1 MELACRGEM
10 GVGSHLSKLMGQL
23 AGVQWAT
30 QEKLLA
36 EVKGE
41 ASFLRLSLDLL
52 YCLEPSM
59 CTHT

>member
-1 MELACRGEM
+1 MELACKGEM
-10 GVGSHLSKLMGQL
+10 GVGSHLSKLTGQL

-41 ASFLRLSLDLL
+41 ASFLRLSLDLF

-59 CTHT
+59 CAHI